1 MNVPQTT
8 RNEHVYLIF
17 TSLAHFVN
25 DGNSL
30 LLTLLI
36 VYYTAIPSVSIVFVG
51 GAAIV
56 YNVIS
61 GLLSAPVGRWADRI
75 GRDAALISLGLI
87 LQGAAVVLFSL
98 PFIFTSLWIPEISAG
113 AILLGLG
120 QSFYHPLGASVLK
133 SVYGPM
139 RSPAY
144 MGINGAFG
152 SIGRAATPAIFGVLT
167 LYVSIYAAF
176 SYLVVSIV
184 MFSVLIYISIGSFR
198 RGDFVVKS
206 KPVSGQSGSVQPDD
220 DSGSGRFLFLLT
232 ASVFLRAMMISGVT
246 LFMGEYI
253 YIIIHSKSLTSEI
266 LTLSFIPP
274 VVGQAYFG
282 RVTSRIG
289 GKNTTILTGI
299 LSIVFFATFL
309 YSSNIIAEVLLY
321 SLFNLVAF
329 TGFPVLLGFV
339 SQQISGRR
347 SGLANSIVWGVGNT
361 VGGATGIGM
370 ITALVLY
377 ISLYNAFWIMVLFG
391 LASLP
396 VLVMIKDK
404 PTKAD
409 YP

>member
-1 MNVPQTT
+1 MIVSENT
-8 RNEHVYLIF
+8 RKEHVYLIF
-17 TSLAHFVN
+17 TSLAHFAN

-75 GRDAALISLGLI
+75 GRDTALISLGLI
-87 LQGAAVVLFSL
+87 LQGAAVVSFSL
-98 PFIFTSLWIPEISAG
+98 PFVITRFWIAEISAG
-113 AILLGLG
+113 AILLGFG

-133 SVYGPM
+133 SVYGPL

-152 SIGRAATPAIFGVLT
+152 SIGRAATPAIFGVLA

-176 SYLVVSIV
+176 AYLAVSIV
-184 MFSVLIYISIGSFR
+184 VFSVLIYASIGSFR
-198 RGDFVVKS
+198 RKNFTQKQSAAVKTAI
-206 KPVSGQSGSVQPDD
+206 QPSQE
-220 DSGSGRFLFLLT
+220 DSGSGSFLFLLT

-253 YIIIHSKSLTSEI
+253 FIIIHSKALTSEI

-274 VVGQAYFG
+274 VIGQAYFG

-289 GKNTTILTGI
+289 GKNTTVLTGI
-299 LSIVFFATFL
+299 LSIIFFAAFL
-309 YSSNIIAEVLLY
+309 LFNNIIIEVVLY

-339 SQQISGRR
+339 AQQISGRR
-347 SGLANSIVWGVGNT
+347 SGFANSMVWGVGNT
-361 VGGATGIGM
+361 VGGATGIGV
-370 ITALVLY
+370 ITALVIYIPLY
-377 ISLYNAFWIMVLFG
+377 SAFWIMVVFG

-396 VLVMIKDK
+396 VLIFIRERKSSV
-404 PTKAD
+404 A
-409 YP
+409 

>member
-1 MNVPQTT
+1 MIVSENR
-8 RNEHVYLIF
+8 RNEHIYLIF
-17 TSLAHFVN
+17 TSLAHFAN

-75 GRDAALISLGLI
+75 GRDTALISVGLI
-87 LQGAAVVLFSL
+87 LQGAAVVSFSL
-98 PFIFTSLWIPEISAG
+98 PFVITRFWIAEISAG
-113 AILLGLG
+113 AILLGFG

-133 SVYGPM
+133 SVYGPL

-152 SIGRAATPAIFGVLT
+152 SIGRAATPAIFGVLA

-176 SYLVVSIV
+176 TYLAASIV
-184 MFSVLIYISIGSFR
+184 VFSILIYASIGSFR
-198 RGDFVVKS
+198 RETFTQKQPSGPKTGIQAGDEK
-206 KPVSGQSGSVQPDD
+206 
-220 DSGSGRFLFLLT
+220 DSGSGSFLFLLT

-253 YIIIHSKSLTSEI
+253 YIIIHSKALTSEI

-274 VVGQAYFG
+274 VIGQAYFG

-289 GKNTTILTGI
+289 GKNTTVLTGI
-299 LSIVFFATFL
+299 LSIIFFAAFL
-309 YSSNIIAEVLLY
+309 LFNNIIIEVVLY

-339 SQQISGRR
+339 AQQISGRK
-347 SGLANSIVWGVGNT
+347 SGFANSMVWGVGNT
-361 VGGATGIGM
+361 VGGATGIGV
-370 ITALVLY
+370 ITALVVYIPLY
-377 ISLYNAFWIMVLFG
+377 SAFWIMVVFG

-396 VLVMIKDK
+396 VLIFIRERTSSGHK
-404 PTKAD
+404 
-409 YP
+409 

>member
-1 MNVPQTT
+1 
-8 RNEHVYLIF
+8 
-17 TSLAHFVN
+17 
-25 DGNSL
+25 
-30 LLTLLI
+30 
-36 VYYTAIPSVSIVFVG
+36 
-51 GAAIV
+51 
-56 YNVIS
+56 
-61 GLLSAPVGRWADRI
+61 
-75 GRDAALISLGLI
+75 
-87 LQGAAVVLFSL
+87 
-98 PFIFTSLWIPEISAG
+98 
-113 AILLGLG
+113 
-120 QSFYHPLGASVLK
+120 
-133 SVYGPM
+133 
-139 RSPAY
+139 
-144 MGINGAFG
+144 
-152 SIGRAATPAIFGVLT
+152 
-167 LYVSIYAAF
+167 
-176 SYLVVSIV
+176 
-184 MFSVLIYISIGSFR
+184 
-198 RGDFVVKS
+198 
-206 KPVSGQSGSVQPDD
+206 
-220 DSGSGRFLFLLT
+220 
-232 ASVFLRAMMISGVT
+232 
-246 LFMGEYI
+246 MGEYI

-339 SQQISGRR
+339 AQQISGRT
-347 SGLANSIVWGVGNT
+347 SGLANSMVWGVGNT